1 MQTYLKLNNS
11 IDITDKATRTWFYM
25 NEITSI
31 YKCPPPTTNN
41 VVVAVVS
48 FGGGLYGNIDASGN
62 LTDGDVH
69 AYWSSI
75 GISVENHPKVVV
87 KPIGGAINNPIAND
101 GGSTIENT
109 IDVETIGATCPSSKL
124 TIVLYIAP
132 NSFVAFNTIMNAIL
146 NDTIYVPNVISISW
160 GAPEIYYGNV
170 LLNSI
175 NSLLQTANNRN
186 INITVASGDN
196 GSNDGVGGKGNYCDF
211 PSSSPCVIAC
221 GGTNLICP
229 NYIYNNTTR
238 EIAWSAG
245 GGGISSYFSKP
256 TYQRSISGTKRNTPD
271 LALVADPNTGVLYL
285 IGGTQMIVGGTSIVA
300 PLVAG
305 FLAATNINVLF
316 NPIGYS
322 AILIGFNDIVSG
334 SNGGYSAKVNYDNCT
349 GLGSFKGDIL
359 ASIIN
364 YQLTLNVSSLNIL
377 GKKTFT
383 IEVTSS
389 SPLNRYIKWTSSN
402 TRVATVSATG
412 VVTSL
417 ANGTTIVTASGIN
430 PYVNKTVTVTVFRIT
445 PRKNFIK
452 PGNRRK

>member
-1 MQTYLKLNNS
+1 MQTYLKPNDS
-11 IDITDKATRTWFYM
+11 ISIIDNATRTWFYM

-31 YKCPPPTTNN
+31 YKCPTPTINN

-48 FGGGLYGNIDASGN
+48 FGGGLYGNVDGSGN
-62 LTDGDVH
+62 LTGGDVH
-69 AYWSSI
+69 TYWSSI
-75 GISVENHPKVVV
+75 GIAVENHPKVVV
-87 KPIGGAINNPIAND
+87 KTIGGTTNRPNVND

-109 IDVETIGATCPSSKL
+109 IDVETIGAACPSSKL

-132 NSFVAFNTIMNAIL
+132 NSFVSFNTVINAIL
-146 NDTIYVPNVISISW
+146 NDTVYVPNVISISW
-160 GAPEIYYGNV
+160 GAPEIYFGNV

-186 INITVASGDN
+186 INVTVASGDN

-211 PSSSPCVIAC
+211 PSSSPCAISC
-221 GGTNLICP
+221 GGTNLKCP

-256 TYQRSISGTKRNTPD
+256 TYQSSISGTKRNTPD
-271 LALVADPNTGVLYL
+271 IALVADPNTGVLYL
-285 IGGTQMIVGGTSIVA
+285 IGGTQMIIGGTSIVA

-305 FLAATNINVLF
+305 YLAATNINVLF
-316 NPIGYS
+316 NPIIYNTN
-322 AILIGFNDIVSG
+322 LIGFNDIASG

-364 YQLTLNVSSLNIL
+364 YQLTLNVTSLNIS
-377 GKKTFT
+377 GKNTST
-383 IEVTSS
+383 IQVTSS
-389 SPLNRYIKWTSSN
+389 SPFNSYIKWTSSN
-402 TRVATVSATG
+402 TNVATVSATG
-412 VVTSL
+412 IVTSL

-430 PYVNKTVTVTVFRIT
+430 PYASKKVTVTVIGIT